1 LHACLARQVFPHV
14 DAQIAALPKDRV
26 NTLAIG
32 KQVSAH
38 VSLLLLS
45 SLLSRPAIP
54 QTLTYMVVRS
64 SPS

>member
-14 DAQIAALPKDRV
+14 DAQIAALPKDKV

-32 KQVSAH
+32 KQVGAC
-38 VSLLLLS
+38 VFLLL
-45 SLLSRPAIP
+45 LLSRPALP
-54 QTLTYMVVRS
+54 QTLTYMVVRL